1 MRTDE
6 RISGTARRRRAGV
19 PIVLTILVSLP
30 MMASAEDG
38 NHPSGERTFSSGFAF
53 VEMSGEELFA
63 NVCQGCHML
72 GGTGAVGAGTYPALA
87 ANKNLE
93 ASGYPIEL
101 VVNGRRGMPSFGKMM
116 TDDQIA
122 AVVNY
127 VRTHF
132 GNNYPDMVA
141 AGDVKAARR

>member
-1 MRTDE
+1 MRTGKRNTE
-6 RISGTARRRRAGV
+6 AFGRRPVGL
-19 PIVLTILVSLP
+19 PIGLAVLLSWP
-30 MMASAEDG
+30 MMASAQDG
-38 NHPSGERTFSSGFAF
+38 SQRTFSSGLSF

-63 NVCQGCHML
+63 NVCQGCHMP
-72 GGTGAVGAGTYPALA
+72 GGMGATGAGSYPALA
-87 ANKNLE
+87 SNKNLE

-101 VVNGRRGMPSFGKMM
+101 VVNGRRGMPPFGKTM

-132 GNNYPDMVA
+132 GNKYEDKVTA
-141 AGDVKAARR
+141 SDVRAARR